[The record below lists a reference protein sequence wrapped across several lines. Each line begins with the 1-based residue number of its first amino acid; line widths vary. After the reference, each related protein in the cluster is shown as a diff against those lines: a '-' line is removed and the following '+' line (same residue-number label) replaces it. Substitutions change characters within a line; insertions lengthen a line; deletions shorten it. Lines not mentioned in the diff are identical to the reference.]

1 MNVMSSMVNHLSIIS
16 VVQTAIKMEF
26 PTRLTRVL
34 TTLRLVLGLEV
45 RNSVLRLMTTIKME
59 FLTNLTLTS
68 LREQMV
74 MEKGR

>member
-45 RNSVLRLMTTIKME
+45 QEQCASFDDHDKDGIPNE
-59 FLTNLTLTS
+59 FDADFVAGS
-68 LREQMV
+68 RW
-74 MEKGR
+74 